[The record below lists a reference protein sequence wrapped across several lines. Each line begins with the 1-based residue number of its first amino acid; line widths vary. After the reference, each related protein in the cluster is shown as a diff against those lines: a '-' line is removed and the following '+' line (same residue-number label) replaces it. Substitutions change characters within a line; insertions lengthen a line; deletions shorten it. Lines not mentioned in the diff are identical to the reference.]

1 MSLDSQIISFREQNQ
16 SEVRF
21 INYFWIGV
29 IIYSSSYTMN
39 IIQLIPSKIYNY
51 LQILGLLFI
60 IPSAYQL
67 IHFRIT
73 NSYLRIVFTI
83 LCFWYLLIIIRGI
96 EFNKDFILGTIVEA
110 YTGIFLYFVPLVL
123 LFPLNFSSLRKT
135 FDAIIILSVVFVM
148 YVLYFI
154 QTLLYP
160 GSDPL
165 SQSAIEYFAK
175 TLSIP
180 CGFILFTQKYH
191 TKRISLWALIVMLI
205 TLAFAIIRARRGL
218 IFISGMILFISAI
231 FYFSAS
237 KGKLLNKYI
246 PLLMA
251 PILIMYSI
259 NFYQKNKSGVFSLIT
274 ERIDEDTRTGVELYF
289 YADMEVKDWIIGRGM
304 SGTYY
309 CPLETYYDYDVPDYR
324 TGVETDYLTII
335 LKGGI
340 ISLSLLLLITV
351 PAMIK
356 GIFFSKNALSK
367 AAGVWIFLWLIS
379 LYPTTVTTF
388 TMNYI
393 LVWISVGVCYST
405 EIRNLSDDILVEYF
419 RVKPTWLVRI

>member
-1 MSLDSQIISFREQNQ
+1 MSLDSQLISFREQNQ
-16 SEVRF
+16 SEFRF

-60 IPSAYQL
+60 IPTAYQL

-73 NSYLRIVFTI
+73 NSYLKVVYTI
-83 LCFWYLLIIIRGI
+83 LCFWYILIIIRGI
-96 EFNKDFILGTIVEA
+96 EFNKEFILGTIVEA
-110 YTGIFLYFVPLVL
+110 YTGIFLYFVPLIL
-123 LFPLNFSSLRKT
+123 LFPLNFSSLRRT
-135 FDAIIILSVVFVM
+135 FNAIIILGVVFVIF
-148 YVLYFI
+148 VLYFI
-154 QTLLYP
+154 QTLIYP

-165 SQSAIEYFAK
+165 SQSTIEYFAK

-191 TKRISLWALIVMLI
+191 SQKINLWALIVMLI

-251 PILIMYSI
+251 PILIMLSI
-259 NFYQKNKSGVFSLIT
+259 NFYQKNKSSAFSLIT

-309 CPLETYYDYDVPDYR
+309 CPLESYYDYDVPDYR
-324 TGVETDYLTII
+324 SGVETDYLTII

-340 ISLSLLLLITV
+340 ISLALLLLIAI
-351 PAMIK
+351 PALIK
-356 GIFFSKNALSK
+356 GIFYSQNAFSK
-367 AAGVWIFLWLIS
+367 AAGAWIFIWLIS

-388 TMNYI
+388 TVNYI
-393 LVWISVGVCYST
+393 LVWISIGICYSS
-405 EIRNLSDDILVEYF
+405 EIRNLSDDILIKYF
-419 RVKPTWLVRI
+419 KAKSLRMI